1 MDKVFKIMFFFA
13 FSVIIFSCSNTG
25 KIENVQKKESI
36 SKKYYAEEED
46 ISYKPIIEPPPK
58 IVKPAIKKISPFKDK
73 LFSFT
78 ADQVPLKAVL
88 YAIANDTGMNLI
100 IAPDVNPNILIT
112 ANFNST
118 PVEDALNVVTDL
130 AGVYYQ
136 VKGNIIYIKGAET
149 KTFHIPYVHTNSSF
163 SSKLGGDVL
172 GGAMQT
178 GGGIGGGYG
187 GGTIGGGT
195 TGSGVSSISGDFSL
209 KYENPEEINDF
220 FGQIEKG
227 LENILND
234 NTDTKDFTASLSK
247 NSFTLNKFT
256 GTLVVTASKHKMKKV
271 EKFLEKILSES
282 KKQVLIESKI
292 VEVTLSEGTQYG
304 INWSALLRNVA
315 GASVSLRQNLALPSS
330 YGEVIVSGLDFNAV
344 INALSTVGK
353 IETLSNPRIRVLN
366 GQTALIS
373 SGVVVPYWEK
383 QITTLGTTAVT
394 QSVMYIR
401 RSVLSGVLLGVT
413 PYIEDDQ
420 ILINIVPVSTKI
432 EGTKQLL
439 ENNEVVA
446 EAPVLNIK
454 EAGTIIK
461 VKDGD
466 LIIIGGMI
474 NTEKRIEE
482 NSVPLLSKI
491 PVFGNLFKNRKE
503 YRDKKELIIFLKPRI
518 IKFDSRLER

>member
-1 MDKVFKIMFFFA
+1 MDRFFKVIFIFILTFF
-13 FSVIIFSCSNTG
+13 VSCGSTSTK
-25 KIENVQKKESI
+25 KIEDKKEL
-36 SKKYYAEEED
+36 KKEIKKEEEVV
-46 ISYKPIIEPPPK
+46 YKPVIKPPPK
-58 IVKPAIKKISPFKDK
+58 IVKPVIKKISPFKDK
-73 LFSFT
+73 FFTFS

-100 IAPDVNPNILIT
+100 ISPDVNPNILIT
-112 ANFNST
+112 ANFNKT
-118 PVEDALNVVTDL
+118 PVEDALKVVTDL

-136 VKGNIIYIKGAET
+136 IKGNIIYIKGSTT

-178 GGGIGGGYG
+178 GGGGIGGGYG

-195 TGSGVSSISGDFSL
+195 SGSTARSISGDFSL

-220 FGQIEKG
+220 YGQIENG
-227 LENILND
+227 LKNILKE
-234 NTDTKDFTASLSK
+234 DTEGEKFSASLAKS
-247 NSFTLNKFT
+247 SFTLNKFT
-256 GTLVVTASKHKMKKV
+256 GTLVVTASKYKMRKV
-271 EKFLEKILSES
+271 EKFLKKILSEV

-292 VEVTLSEGTQYG
+292 VEVTLSDGMQYG

-315 GASVSLRQNLALPSS
+315 GASISLRQTLALPSS
-330 YGEVIVSGLDFNAV
+330 YGEVVVAGLDFNAV
-344 INALSTVGK
+344 INALSSVGR

-383 QITTLGTTAVT
+383 QITTLGTTTVT

-413 PYIEDDQ
+413 PYIEGDH
-420 ILINIVPVSTKI
+420 IMINIVPVSTKI
-432 EGTKQLL
+432 EGTKQLV

-474 NTEKRIEE
+474 NTEKRVEE
-482 NSVPLLSKI
+482 NKIPLLSNI
-491 PVFGNLFKNRKE
+491 PVFGNLFKNKKV
-503 YRDKKELIIFLKPRI
+503 YREKKELIIFLKPRI
-518 IKFDSRLER
+518 IKFDSRLEE